1 MRPALLGALCL
12 LTAAC
17 GAYAF
22 PGDRPSPTP
31 TSSTGTVSG
40 TVLSVPCAPVE
51 QTGTTCAG
59 RPVPKVELSYT
70 CDQTTAQRVL
80 GTTTDSNGHYSVQL
94 PAGRCTVK
102 FNTYMRYISGPL
114 TLQVKAGD
122 NLVANYVFDNGI
134 RVPAPQQ

>member
-31 TSSTGTVSG
+31 TSSMGTVSG

-51 QTGTTCAG
+51 QAGTTCAG

-70 CDQTTAQRVL
+70 CEHTTVQRGL
-80 GTTTDSNGHYSVQL
+80 ATPTDSNGRYSGQL
-94 PAGRCTVK
+94 PAGGGPPKV
-102 FNTYMRYISGPL
+102 NTYKPCNNR
-114 TLQVKAGD
+114 
-122 NLVANYVFDNGI
+122 
-134 RVPAPQQ
+134 AP